1 MLINNKVAT
10 LTSSTI
16 DEFFKKNAK
25 QQMDRNWIQVCII
38 EKKNHKWKQN
48 MVYI

>member
-16 DEFFKKNAK
+16 DEIFKKNAK
-25 QQMDRNWIQVCII
+25 QQMDRN
-38 EKKNHKWKQN
+38 
-48 MVYI
+48 